1 MANRSEA
8 AEVDDAQSYVVK
20 PGALNKDDSKR
31 SVDQYS
37 YGADSD
43 ISRVVL
49 PVKLADQQ
57 RTLHTKSDM
66 SIVVMPQAD

>member
-49 PVKLADQQ
+49 PVKLADQ
-57 RTLHTKSDM
+57 
-66 SIVVMPQAD
+66 